1 MLPRVLEPEVM
12 DTPEEARDYDSMD
25 HRGVNRLF
33 VDHLLQAAG
42 LAGFSAPTLQTLD
55 VGTGTAQIPIELCG
69 RGAALRSEWQ
79 VTAIDLAQEMLTL
92 GNANVAAAGLSCFIS
107 LELADAKGLSYVESS
122 FDVVMSNSIIHHIP
136 KPLECLREMVRVTR
150 SGGLLFVRDLMRP
163 PDLDTL
169 NRLVKTY
176 ASDANAHQQKM
187 FGESLHAALTL
198 DEIRGL
204 MQKLGLDP
212 ACAVASSD
220 RHWTIAARIG

>member
-1 MLPRVLEPEVM
+1 MLPRILEPEVM

-25 HRGVNRLF
+25 HRAVNRLF
-33 VDHLLQAAG
+33 VDHLLQATG
-42 LAGFSAPTLQTLD
+42 LAEMTPPIRRVLD
-55 VGTGTAQIPIELCG
+55 VGTGTAQIPIELCS
-69 RGAALRSEWQ
+69 RGMVMRSVWH

-92 GNANVAAAGLSCFIS
+92 GNANVAAAGLQRFIS
-107 LELADAKGLSYVESS
+107 LELADAKSLSYPEGS

-136 KPLECLREMVRVTR
+136 DPIDCLYEMTRVMR

-169 NRLVKTY
+169 DRLVKTY
-176 ASDANAHQQKM
+176 AGDANAHQQKM

-198 DEIRGL
+198 DEIRVL
-204 MQKLGLDP
+204 VQKLGLDP